1 MPPVTITAHFGS
13 GSTKARRG
21 GASGCARPGLLNPLE
36 LRPRRAGS
44 FAPAGSDE
52 IDLASATGL
61 VRAFEAYFR
70 LADLVEQVR
79 RARRLE
85 GEDWLGEGA
94 CPDRKPEN
102 LQVAALS
109 SRMCCYVASGKRW
122 H

>member
-1 MPPVTITAHFGS
+1 MRVGALGPDCSTLSSFARGELAASPPPAQTRSIW
-13 GSTKARRG
+13 
-21 GASGCARPGLLNPLE
+21 
-36 LRPRRAGS
+36 LRPQ
-44 FAPAGSDE
+44 
-52 IDLASATGL
+52 GL

-70 LADLVEQVR
+70 LADLIEQVR